1 MKNIWQ
7 KVIKNKTFFCL
18 APMADVTDI
27 AFRQIIAKYSKHGK
41 KGAAKHGVSGRG
53 GPDLFWT
60 EFVSA
65 DGLAS
70 KEGRKKLLPILKFS
84 KKEKPI
90 IAQIFGANPENI
102 KTTCQ
107 IISKLGFDGIDINMG
122 CPDKGVIKQGAGS
135 ALIRTPSLARE
146 IIRSAKEGA
155 PKLPISVKTRLGFN
169 TFEYKTWLSE
179 ILKENISALTIH
191 LRTKKEMSKVDAHWE
206 LAKDVVKTVRKIDKN
221 VVLIA
226 NGDIKSLEE
235 GKEKALSAGF
245 DGVMIGRGI
254 FGKPWLFANFVNE
267 SVSSNKIEHPVKFS
281 QTKNNNINNLK
292 VLFKEKDNSSKIV
305 RDEFNSYIPTTKEKL
320 KILVEHTKLF
330 IKLLSKQ
337 KRFDVMKKH
346 FKAYVTGFD
355 GAKELRIKLMKT
367 ENIKDMEKI
376 INSF

>member
-7 KVIKNKTFFCL
+7 KVIKNKPFFCL

-41 KGAAKHGVSGRG
+41 KGG

-107 IISKLGFDGIDINMG
+107 IISKLGPPGSRTGFDGIDINMG
-122 CPDKGVIKQGAGS
+122 CPDKAVVKQGAGS
-135 ALIRTPSLARE
+135 ALIRTPTLARE
-146 IIRSAKEGA
+146 IIKAAKEGA
-155 PKLPISVKTRLGFN
+155 PKIPISVKTRIGFN
-169 TFEYKTWLSE
+169 SIDYKNWLPE
-179 ILKENISALTIH
+179 ILKEKPVALTIH
-191 LRTKKEMSKVDAHWE
+191 LRTKKEMSDVSAHWE
-206 LAKDVVKTVRKIDKN
+206 LAKDVVKTVRNIDKEI
-221 VVLIA
+221 VLIA
-226 NGDIKSLEE
+226 NGDIKDLKE
-235 GKEKALSAGF
+235 GKEKVLSTGF

-254 FGKPWLFANFVNE
+254 FGKPWLFD
-267 SVSSNKIEHPVKFS
+267 S
-281 QTKNNNINNLK
+281 TLK
-292 VLFKEKDNSSKIV
+292 KEVTIKG
-305 RDEFNSYIPTTKEKL
+305 KL

-330 IKLLSKQ
+330 NKLLSKQ

-346 FKAYVTGFD
+346 FKAYVNGFD
-355 GAKELRIKLMKT
+355 GAKELRIKLMNT
-367 ENIKDMEKI
+367 NNIKEIEKV
-376 INSF
+376 INSFLS

>member
-1 MKNIWQ
+1 MKNIWE
-7 KVIKNKTFFCL
+7 KVIKNKPFFCL

-27 AFRQIIAKYSKHGK
+27 AFRQIIARYSKHGK
-41 KGAAKHGVSGRG
+41 KGG

-102 KTTCQ
+102 KIACQ

-122 CPDKGVIKQGAGS
+122 CPDKAVVKQGAGS
-135 ALIRTPSLARE
+135 ALIRTPKLARE

-155 PKLPISVKTRLGFN
+155 PKLLISVKTRIGFN
-169 TFEYKTWLSE
+169 SIDYKSWLTE
-179 ILKENISALTIH
+179 ILKEKPAALTIH
-191 LRTKKEMSKVDAHWE
+191 LRTKKEMSKVSAHWE
-206 LAKDVVKTVRKIDKN
+206 LAKDIVKTVRGIDKD

-235 GKEKALSAGF
+235 GKEKALSSGF
-245 DGVMIGRGI
+245 DGVMIGRGV
-254 FGKPWLFANFVNE
+254 FGNPWLFN
-267 SVSSNKIEHPVKFS
+267 S
-281 QTKNNNINNLK
+281 TLK
-292 VLFKEKDNSSKIV
+292 KEI
-305 RDEFNSYIPTTKEKL
+305 TTKEKL
-320 KILVEHTKLF
+320 KVLLEHTKLF
-330 IKLLSKQ
+330 NKLLSKQ

-355 GAKELRIKLMKT
+355 GAKELRIKLMAT
-367 ENIKDMEKI
+367 ENVKEMKKI
-376 INSF
+376 LNL

>member
-7 KVIKNKTFFCL
+7 KVIKNKPFFCL

-27 AFRQIIAKYSKHGK
+27 AFRQIIAKYSRHGK
-41 KGAAKHGVSGRG
+41 KGG

-122 CPDKGVIKQGAGS
+122 CPDKAVVKQGAGS
-135 ALIRTPSLARE
+135 ALIRTPALARE
-146 IIRSAKEGA
+146 IIKAAKEGA
-155 PKLPISVKTRLGFN
+155 PKFPISVKTRIGFN
-169 TFEYKTWLSE
+169 SIDYKNWLTE
-179 ILKENISALTIH
+179 ILKEKPVALTIH
-191 LRTKKEMSKVDAHWE
+191 LRTKKEMSDVSAHWE
-206 LAKDVVKTVRKIDKN
+206 LAKDVVKTVRNIDKEI
-221 VVLIA
+221 VLIA
-226 NGDIKSLEE
+226 NGDIKDLKE
-235 GKEKALSAGF
+235 GKEKALSTGF

-254 FGKPWLFANFVNE
+254 FGKPWLFD
-267 SVSSNKIEHPVKFS
+267 S
-281 QTKNNNINNLK
+281 TLK
-292 VLFKEKDNSSKIV
+292 KEIL
-305 RDEFNSYIPTTKEKL
+305 IKEKL
-320 KILVEHTKLF
+320 KIIIEHTKIF
-330 IKLLSKQ
+330 NKLLSKQ

-355 GAKELRIKLMKT
+355 GAKELRIKLMAT
-367 ENIKDMEKI
+367 ENIREMEKV
-376 INSF
+376 INSFFY